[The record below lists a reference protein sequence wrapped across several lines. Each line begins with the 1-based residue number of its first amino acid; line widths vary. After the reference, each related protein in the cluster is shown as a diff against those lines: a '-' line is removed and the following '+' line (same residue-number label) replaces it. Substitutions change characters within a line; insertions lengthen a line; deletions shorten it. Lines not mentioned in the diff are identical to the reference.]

1 MIMSNPKIRFS
12 AFTDDWEQCKFE
24 DYYKMASGY
33 AFKYQDYCEDGVPLI
48 NGESIQH
55 GKIDNSNLNNL
66 PVSFINEYSDFV
78 LHEKDI
84 VVGLNRPITNG
95 NLKIARIPSD
105 YEGSLL
111 YQRAGRIQYKNDIDM
126 DFSYILLSQEI
137 LKFTLREAVGS
148 DQPFISTSKLD
159 KWKINIP
166 SDKNEQVK
174 IGSFFINLDNL
185 ITLHQRKCDETKEL
199 KKYMLQKMFPK
210 NGEKKPEIRFVG
222 FNDNWEQR
230 KLSEITTEKLSN
242 GIMNHPS
249 EENTDVKHINVINMY
264 TADKIHIEDLT
275 DSEYDDEAIK
285 KCNVEI
291 GDIFL
296 TRSSVKPE
304 GIAEANVLLDSG
316 RFVFDDHLIRMK
328 IDKNKYD
335 ALFVKIC
342 LGSPLIKRQFIMKS
356 KTTAFTT
363 IGQDDIASCDGIF
376 PLLAEQRK
384 ISEFFSNLDNLIT
397 LHQRKYDNLKELKK
411 YMLQNMFPTKG

>member
-1 MIMSNPKIRFS
+1 M
-12 AFTDDWEQCKFE
+12 
-24 DYYKMASGY
+24 
-33 AFKYQDYCEDGVPLI
+33 
-48 NGESIQH
+48 
-55 GKIDNSNLNNL
+55 
-66 PVSFINEYSDFV
+66 
-78 LHEKDI
+78 
-84 VVGLNRPITNG
+84 
-95 NLKIARIPSD
+95 
-105 YEGSLL
+105 
-111 YQRAGRIQYKNDIDM
+111 
-126 DFSYILLSQEI
+126 
-137 LKFTLREAVGS
+137 
-148 DQPFISTSKLD
+148 
-159 KWKINIP
+159 
-166 SDKNEQVK
+166 
-174 IGSFFINLDNL
+174 
-185 ITLHQRKCDETKEL
+185 
-199 KKYMLQKMFPK
+199 KKYKKGLLQKMFPK
-210 NGEKKPEIRFVG
+210 RGAKVPELRFPG
-222 FNDNWEQR
+222 FTGDWEQR

-397 LHQRKYDNLKELKK
+397 LHQRKCDQLKEIKK
-411 YMLQNMFPTKG
+411 HMLQNMFP